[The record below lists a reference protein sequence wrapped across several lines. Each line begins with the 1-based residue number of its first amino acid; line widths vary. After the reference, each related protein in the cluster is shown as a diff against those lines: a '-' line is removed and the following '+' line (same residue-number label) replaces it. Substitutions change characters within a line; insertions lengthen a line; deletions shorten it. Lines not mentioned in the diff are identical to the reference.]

1 MQAHSDTKGGNQVI
15 LERVLDPKVKTILQ
29 WYSFDLQKRLR
40 LFKRFVSVRVDFLDP
55 QKTLQNKLEEVF
67 CFRVPQAMRS
77 CGGLTAWLP
86 ERATTSDRGR
96 SSRGG
101 KTRAMAELDLRQA
114 RCALLGQLRQ
124 MRPAA
129 SHVGFVW

>member
-1 MQAHSDTKGGNQVI
+1 M
-15 LERVLDPKVKTILQ
+15 
-29 WYSFDLQKRLR
+29 
-40 LFKRFVSVRVDFLDP
+40 
-55 QKTLQNKLEEVF
+55 EEVF

-86 ERATTSDRGR
+86 ERATGPDRGR

-124 MRPAA
+124 MRLQPMLDLF
-129 SHVGFVW
+129 GFFFVENNAENTRQKL